1 MSIGNDY
8 IKLNAVLLGYLT
20 RKFKR
25 HIPINQKCFSC
36 DKVLKGK
43 IHRSEDSSEDNE
55 STITTLIMYK
65 SDLNDDKGISSF
77 SHDLISMAYKVGCN
91 YYCNDCINKKETEQN
106 CSICLSKIKKK
117 IITKCNH
124 NFCFKC
130 LIDWIKIDN
139 INNEF
144 FYASCPLCRNNI

>member
-1 MSIGNDY
+1 MTIRNYY
-8 IKLNAVLLGYLT
+8 IKLNAILLGYLT

-25 HIPINQKCFSC
+25 NMPINEKCCSC
-36 DKVLKGK
+36 EKVLTGK
-43 IHRSEDSSEDNE
+43 IHRSENPCEDNE

-65 SDLNDDKGISSF
+65 SDFNDDKGISSF
-77 SHDLISMAYKVGCN
+77 SHDLISMAYKVGN
-91 YYCNDCINKKETEQN
+91 IYYCNECINKKDTDQK
-106 CSICLSKIKKK
+106 CSICLTKITKK
-117 IITKCNH
+117 IRTKCNH

-139 INNEF
+139 INNEV